1 MSIISLKALP
11 AVLPISFLLII
22 SACAHKPTTYV
33 GLADEGTSFVKTVSS
48 KGLDCEKVSIE
59 STSRDFSVLD
69 LKKTT
74 FDEASI
80 CEATLPKDAAI
91 VRSGSGEITIPKN
104 PRRIVIM
111 GDTGCRLKN
120 QNGKGPIQKCED
132 EKEWPF
138 SRLVRA
144 VEKENADLIIHV
156 GDYHYREACTDPV
169 KCKPYE
175 GTLGYGFKPW
185 EADFLRP
192 AEILLNQKPFIFV
205 RGNHEDC
212 KRAYEGFNK
221 LLSPVGEQTCVEDQG
236 TRYTSFGNFLIVNFD
251 NATVDDKPLDS
262 KSAAFKS
269 LQDRYKKMIETLKA
283 RPETEVWLITHRPI
297 WGLAP
302 SWSGPGVAPVNINME
317 AVVRATPL
325 PSKVKMVFAGHIH
338 SFQIAQGNHPPELII
353 GESGTSLDI
362 YDEATRKVIPPG
374 YTVFPSDHGYALL
387 ERDASGKWIAAI
399 KSFDGATDFVCKVS
413 EIGIPCDTIK

>member
-1 MSIISLKALP
+1 MSKYPLTSLTLSLP
-11 AVLPISFLLII
+11 LYFFMA
-22 SACAHKPTTYV
+22 ACVHKPMTYV
-33 GLADEGTSFVKTVSS
+33 GLANEGQSFVKTVSA
-48 KGLDCEKVSIE
+48 KGKACESVSLE
-59 STSRDFSVLD
+59 STSRKFSSLE
-69 LKKTT
+69 LQKTS

-80 CEATLPKDAAI
+80 CEATLPINTAV
-91 VRSGSGEITIPKN
+91 VRSSTGEIDIPQEPLK
-104 PRRIVIM
+104 IVIM

-138 SRLVRA
+138 SRLIRSA
-144 VEKENADLIIHV
+144 EKENADLIIHV

-169 KCKPYE
+169 KCKAYE

-185 EADFLRP
+185 EADFLKP
-192 AEILLNQKPFIFV
+192 AESLLNQKPFIFV

-221 LLSPVGEQTCVEDQG
+221 LLSPVGEQACVNDQE

-251 NATVDDKPLDS
+251 NASVDDKPMDS
-262 KSAAFKS
+262 TSAGFKS
-269 LQDRYKKMIETLKA
+269 LQSRYKKMVETLNA

-338 SFQIAQGNHPPELII
+338 SFQIATGDHPPQMII
-353 GESGTSLDI
+353 GESGTALDI
-362 YDEATRKVIPPG
+362 YDEATRQVIPKG

-387 ERDASGKWIAAI
+387 QKDTHGRWTATI
-399 KSFDGATDFVCKVS
+399 KSFDGATDFICRIS
-413 EIGIPCDTIK
+413 EPGVPCLAFK